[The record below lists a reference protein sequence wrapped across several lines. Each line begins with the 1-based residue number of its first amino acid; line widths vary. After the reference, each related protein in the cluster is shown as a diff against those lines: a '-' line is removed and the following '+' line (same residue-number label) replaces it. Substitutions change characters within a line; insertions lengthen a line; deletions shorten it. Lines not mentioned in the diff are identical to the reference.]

1 MKNKIEKLNEEQV
14 AQLSVYSEKWL
25 KIGLSTERANR
36 SAAENALREAYKEGG
51 LPPPPVI
58 VWVDSPRGGLIAAK
72 LLKEFFQKYPKYGRE
87 GEKVQDQ
94 VGGQVLDQVLDQV
107 WGQVGGQVRDQV
119 RDKVWDQVR
128 AQVRAQVWDQVRGQF
143 SALRAEWDDLWFW
156 GQHDAGWLSY
166 YDYFKDVC
174 GLEICK
180 RLDPLM
186 RLTQESG
193 WVWMYCGFAVI
204 TERPIELYRNDN
216 HRLHN
221 RNGAAVKYAD
231 GYTVYAMGGVRV
243 PEILALTPAAELDAK
258 DWLKEENVDIRREA
272 FQKIGIEKVI
282 KDLGAEVIDSMEC
295 PVGGLYELLI
305 LDIGLDEK
313 KPYLRMQNP
322 SLNVPHI
329 EGVENGIKTVK
340 DALAW
345 RNGLKQYIAPVAL
358 T

>member
-94 VGGQVLDQVLDQV
+94 VGGQVLDQV
-107 WGQVGGQVRDQV
+107 WYQV
-119 RDKVWDQVR
+119 RDKVGDQVGG
-128 AQVRAQVWDQVRGQF
+128 QVRAQVWDQVRGQF